1 MLTSDKPGH
10 SYYRLSLTVKVFVI
24 LGFLGLLV
32 SLYLLSSKIF
42 NLEPVCGITS
52 CGVVN
57 SSEYSYLLSIPI
69 SAWGVLFYLAVI
81 MGGIEIGLIQMK
93 RDSILFRLKHLLHL
107 DISEDQYYLVMKKLL
122 LALTVTGVIF
132 SSYLTYLEAFVIQA
146 WCQWCLVSAWIT
158 ICLLVLSL
166 SFWKKERE

>member
-1 MLTSDKPGH
+1 MLTSDKLGQL
-10 SYYRLSLTVKVFVI
+10 YYGSSLTAKVFVI

-42 NLEPVCGITS
+42 DLDPVCGISS
-52 CGVVN
+52 CGIVN

-69 SAWGVLFYLAVI
+69 SAWGVLFYLSI
-81 MGGIEIGLIQMK
+81 ILGGIEIGLIQTR
-93 RDSILFRLKHLLHL
+93 RDSILLRLKHLLHF
-107 DISEDQYYLVMKKLL
+107 DITEDQYYLVMKKLL

-158 ICLLVLSL
+158 MCLLVLAL
-166 SFWKKERE
+166 RLWKKE